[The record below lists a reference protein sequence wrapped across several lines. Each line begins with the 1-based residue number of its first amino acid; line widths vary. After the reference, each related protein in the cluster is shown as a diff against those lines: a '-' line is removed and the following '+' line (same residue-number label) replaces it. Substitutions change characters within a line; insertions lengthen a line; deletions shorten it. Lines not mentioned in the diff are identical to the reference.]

1 VPRRR
6 RRGGILRLGWGWKGD
21 GFGRLLI
28 GVELWMGW
36 WLLCCLYCFI
46 CVKKEYEE
54 EYDVS
59 IGMRIEATQQQTVN
73 TLIV

>member
-1 VPRRR
+1 
-6 RRGGILRLGWGWKGD
+6 
-21 GFGRLLI
+21 
-28 GVELWMGW
+28 MGW